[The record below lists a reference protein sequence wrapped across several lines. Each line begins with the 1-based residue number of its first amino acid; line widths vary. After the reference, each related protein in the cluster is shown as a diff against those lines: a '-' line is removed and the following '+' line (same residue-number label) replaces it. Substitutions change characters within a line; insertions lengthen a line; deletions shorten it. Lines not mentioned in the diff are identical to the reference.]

1 MINIIL
7 FILIIIVCLV
17 VYYLLFLNEPF
28 KLQSYPCLSRQIKL
42 LKRVTELL
50 WYNPNN
56 VTYQKLQWI
65 LWHNNL
71 STKQLDDV
79 EKQLP

>member
-1 MINIIL
+1 MIKPIL
-7 FILIIIVCLV
+7 LILIAGVAS
-17 VYYLLFLNEPF
+17 YLLYFNETF

-50 WYNPNN
+50 WYNPNII
-56 VTYQKLQWI
+56 TYQKLQWI
-65 LWHNNL
+65 LQHNNL
-71 STKQLDDV
+71 STNQLDDI

>member
-1 MINIIL
+1 MITYIL
-7 FILIIIVCLV
+7 LILIVIIIV
-17 VYYLLFLNEPF
+17 YYFVIRNETF

-71 STKQLDDV
+71 SNNQLDDI
-79 EKQLP
+79 ENQLP